1 MKVFL
6 TWQAVSHNSQVEM
19 LQRKTEELHT
29 TTMAGNHANKTA
41 KDIVV
46 SWSLAILENVL
57 EVTVISIL

>member
-1 MKVFL
+1 
-6 TWQAVSHNSQVEM
+6 
-19 LQRKTEELHT
+19 
-29 TTMAGNHANKTA
+29 MAGNHANKTA